1 MLLMQN
7 VLVQLLE
14 VLGLQ
19 VVIHQLGDGT
29 VARAFVGVAADSS
42 LGLQTVT
49 VCFERSAEVLVDSH
63 GGSVVQT
70 PHHGWIGNQQ
80 NGKAGAPPQHQ
91 VVQVLRNGCLL
102 VLLLR
107 ILLDNTETAFMVAE
121 FVLENLNACICRV
134 DHHRSL
140 AALDSCMHLFLGDE

>member
-1 MLLMQN
+1 MPPRELQGGRRHGLVSFTVVACSISCVGHRIVTGHLNVTVRAVRLVDCCQFFCPSLALPASHSYTARSRCCLEFQSLLDLQH

-49 VCFERSAEVLVDSH
+49 VCFECSAEVLVNSH
-63 GGSVVQT
+63 
-70 PHHGWIGNQQ
+70 
-80 NGKAGAPPQHQ
+80 
-91 VVQVLRNGCLL
+91 
-102 VLLLR
+102 
-107 ILLDNTETAFMVAE
+107 
-121 FVLENLNACICRV
+121 
-134 DHHRSL
+134 
-140 AALDSCMHLFLGDE
+140 